1 MTTVLDLPLPHLCA
15 HGMFPDSCRDCGDW
29 SIDEPLTSCPTLE
42 DQLEPSAN
50 ARRLLLVQASTV
62 QPERVNWLV
71 TGFIPVGA
79 ITIVSGREGLGKSLL
94 TLHWAAEMT
103 NGKLTEQP
111 ADVIV
116 IAAEDSPAHVI
127 VPRLIAARANLD
139 RIHFPEIRYQNT
151 DGGPL
156 MLPKDLKDLR
166 DAINTKRVG
175 MVIIDPL
182 SSSLATAIDS
192 HKDASVRQAL
202 DPLSK
207 LAAQCQVAVIAV
219 MHQNKAVGSDLN
231 TRVIG
236 SRAFVAVARSHI
248 YVDRD
253 PSDESQRVAVLAKS
267 NFGPTELPGIGFRI
281 ESFEVESGTTGV
293 AVITGSRDV
302 SAREL
307 EVRLEDVSDERNA
320 ASWLIEYLTEAGG
333 EALKTD
339 IEVAGKQAGFSQD
352 QLRRARERQ
361 KIESVREKRPQ
372 GGSMWRLRMDR

>member
-1 MTTVLDLPLPHLCA
+1 
-15 HGMFPDSCRDCGDW
+15 MFPDSCRDCGDW

-42 DQLEPSAN
+42 DQLELSTN

-127 VPRLIAARANLD
+127 VPRLIAASANLD
-139 RIHFPEIRYQNT
+139 RIHFPEIRYQDT

-156 MLPKDLKDLR
+156 ILPKDLKDLR

-219 MHQNKAVGSDLN
+219 MHQNKAVGTDLN

-293 AVITGSRDV
+293 AVMTGSRDV

-307 EVRLEDVSDERNA
+307 EIRLENVSDERNA
-320 ASWLIEYLTEAGG
+320 ASWLDEYLTEAGG

-352 QLRRARERQ
+352 QLRRARERE

-372 GGSMWRLRMDR
+372 GGSMWRLRMDH